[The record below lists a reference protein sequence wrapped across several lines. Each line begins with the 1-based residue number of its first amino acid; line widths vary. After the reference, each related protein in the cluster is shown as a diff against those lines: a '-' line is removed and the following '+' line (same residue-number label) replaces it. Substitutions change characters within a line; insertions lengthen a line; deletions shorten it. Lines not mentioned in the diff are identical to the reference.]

1 MDVEK
6 QGARLR
12 VRLRRDFNLL
22 TARKVNKLAADAD
35 EIYIDL
41 ARSRLIDS
49 EALIVL
55 VRLVRAGKT
64 VKLTNLRAT
73 VKTILEECIH
83 ILGLEPVLTLEELV
97 E

>member
-6 QGARLR
+6 SGRRLT

-22 TARKVNKLAADAD
+22 TARNVSTLAADAD

-41 ARSRLIDS
+41 SRSRILDS

-64 VKLTNLRAT
+64 VKLQNLRAAL
-73 VKTILEECIH
+73 KTILEESIH
-83 ILGLEPVLTLEELV
+83 ILGLEPILTLEELV